1 VLFVLKEVKVIVK
14 EYSYLP
20 EDARKIRNE
29 VFVDEQGF
37 VDEFDA
43 IDEIAKH
50 MVIYDREQPISTC
63 RIYFNISK
71 QSYVVGRIAVIK
83 AWRGKNIGATILK
96 AAEDNIR
103 KNGGKYVILS
113 AQVQAGGFYEKQ
125 GYQKQGIAFLD
136 EECPHIWMKKN
147 LA

>member
-83 AWRGKNIGATILK
+83 AWREKNIGATILK

-125 GYQKQGIAFLD
+125 GYHKQGIAFLD
-136 EECPHIWMKKN
+136 EDCPHIWMKKN